1 MMLIEHQPV
10 EAEILGVDLFVEV
23 FIEQH
28 RSLLRI
34 EVLVGQAEEA
44 TIAEDLA
51 FQKLAARR
59 FGFWIVVILP
69 FGKPHY
75 MHSRP
80 PLFPSKLLS
89 KKVLN
94 FFDEL
99 FRF

>member
-1 MMLIEHQPV
+1 MMLIEHEPV
-10 EAEILGVDLFVEV
+10 EAEIFGVDLFVEV

-34 EVLVGQAEEA
+34 EILVGQAEEA
-44 TIAEDLA
+44 AVAEDLA

-69 FGKPHY
+69 FGEPHY

-80 PLFPSKLLS
+80 PLLSEQVLFIRESFALL
-89 KKVLN
+89 L
-94 FFDEL
+94 
-99 FRF
+99 